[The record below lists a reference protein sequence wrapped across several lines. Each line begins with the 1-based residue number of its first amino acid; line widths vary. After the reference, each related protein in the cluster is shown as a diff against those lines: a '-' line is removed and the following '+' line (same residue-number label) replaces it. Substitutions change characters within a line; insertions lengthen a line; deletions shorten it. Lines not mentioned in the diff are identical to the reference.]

1 MSTQDESNVVLGR
14 RGFLKGFASAAA
26 AATLVGPG
34 QVLTAQAGTGSQFGT
49 ALLAPP
55 VIDATPGTKKYW
67 RKVRKAFGLADDYIH
82 MNTGTTGSQAEF
94 VQNNLAVYNRYKS
107 ADPRDWTA
115 NLAADFPTLFPVTPS
130 ATGARQAQVAAA
142 YGANPDEIVLSYNTT
157 DACNLIF
164 AGTPWKAGDRIVTT
178 SFEHNALVGA
188 IAWARDYHDVEVVII
203 DIPSHFDADITVDE
217 VVGWFEPAL
226 SESLPNGAK
235 QYLAISEVF
244 YKNGVRMPIKELC
257 DAAHRHGAFTIID
270 AAHGW
275 GMLPVD
281 CHASGADFIAGAG
294 HKWLCGGPG
303 TGIFYCRRSYDNG
316 YALPPF
322 AMGNFFGYGNLFV
335 DPSVNFNKR
344 VFSPASSIQSRGE
357 VNTPALYAMTDSLAF
372 FTQIGLQ
379 AIYEQGV
386 ALGNQFKGLIASE
399 WGPEALWVQE
409 NPDPRF
415 ATALTAF
422 NPFVAR
428 DDASQFAAMSAAING
443 TGSGASRVPGILDYL
458 AQETPKIYVRSITWR
473 SSQQASADDRIGF
486 RISTHA
492 VYNNQDEVEYVFARL
507 VERINM
513 TGLPVS

>member
-1 MSTQDESNVVLGR
+1 MSAQDESNVVLGR

-55 VIDATPGTKKYW
+55 VIDATPGTKKFW

-115 NLAADFPTLFPVTPS
+115 NLAADFPDLFPVTPS
-130 ATGARQAQVAAA
+130 ATGARQARVAAA

-178 SFEHNALVGA
+178 SFEHPALAGP
-188 IAWARDYHDVEVVII
+188 IAWARDYRGVDVTVVN
-203 DIPSHFDADITVDE
+203 IPSHFTAETTVAE
-217 VVGWFEPAL
+217 VLGWFAPAL
-226 SESLPNGAK
+226 EADLQDGCK
-235 QYLAISEVF
+235 QYLAISEIF
-244 YKNGVRMPIKELC
+244 YKNGLRMPIPELC
-257 DAAHRHGAFTIID
+257 ELARGYGAFTIID
-270 AAHGW
+270 SAHGW
-275 GMLPVD
+275 GMLPVN
-281 CHASGADFIAGAG
+281 CHAYGADFIVGAG

-303 TGIFYCRRSYDNG
+303 TGIFYCRKSYDTG
-316 YALPPF
+316 LVLPPF
-322 AMGNFFGYGNLFV
+322 ALGNFFGYGNLFV
-335 DPSVNFNKR
+335 DPSVNFNSR
-344 VFSPASSIQSRGE
+344 GFSPASSIQSRGE

-372 FTQIGLQ
+372 FTQIGLE

-386 ALGNQFKGLIASE
+386 ALGNYLKGLIAAE
-399 WGPEALWVQE
+399 WGPDALWVQE

-428 DDASQFAAMSAAING
+428 DQASQFSAMSAAING
-443 TGSGASRVPGILDYL
+443 TGSGATRVPGILDYL
-458 AQETPKIYVRSITWR
+458 AWEDPKVYIRSISWR
-473 SSQQASADDRIGF
+473 DGAASTADDRIGF
-486 RISTHA
+486 RVSTHA
-492 VYNNQDEVEYVFARL
+492 VYNNKDEIDFMFARL
-507 VERINM
+507 VERVNM
-513 TGLPVS
+513 SGLPVS

>member
-1 MSTQDESNVVLGR
+1 MSTQDESGVVLNR
-14 RGFLKGFASAAA
+14 RGFIKGFASAAA
-26 AATLVGPG
+26 AAALVGPG
-34 QVLTAQAGTGSQFGT
+34 PVLAGQSSAPGQFGR

-55 VIDATPGTKKYW
+55 VIDATPGTKKFW
-67 RKVRKAFGLADDYIH
+67 KKVRKAFSLPDDYIH
-82 MNTGTTGSQAEF
+82 MNTGTTGSQPEF

-188 IAWARDYHDVEVVII
+188 IAWARDYHKVEVVVI
-203 DIPSHFDADITVDE
+203 DIPSHFDASITVDQ
-217 VVGWFEPAL
+217 VVDQFETAL
-226 SESLPNGAK
+226 AEPLPSGNK

-257 DAAHRHGAFTIID
+257 DAAHRKNAFTIID

-281 CHASGADFIAGAG
+281 CHGCGADFIAGAG

-316 YALPPF
+316 FPLPPF

-335 DPSVNFNKR
+335 DPSVNYNSR
-344 VFSPASSIQSRGE
+344 GFSPASSIQSRGE

-372 FTQIGLQ
+372 FTQIGLD

-386 ALGNQFKGLIASE
+386 ALGNYLKGLIADQ

-409 NPDPRF
+409 NPDTRF

-422 NPFVAR
+422 NPFADR
-428 DDASQFAAMSAAING
+428 DYPSKFAAMSAAING

-492 VYNNQDEVEYVFARL
+492 VYNNMDEVDHVFARL

-513 TGLPVS
+513 TGLPVG